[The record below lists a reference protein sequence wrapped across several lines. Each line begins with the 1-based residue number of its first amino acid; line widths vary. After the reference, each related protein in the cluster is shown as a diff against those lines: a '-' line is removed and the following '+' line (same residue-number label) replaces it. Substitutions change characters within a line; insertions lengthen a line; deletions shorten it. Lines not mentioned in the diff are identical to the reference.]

1 MSAPFV
7 VSIPHRLG
15 RQEAVRRL
23 TSGLARARADFA
35 RFISID
41 EETWDGDRL
50 SFRVR
55 AMGQAASGTID
66 VTDDHVHLR
75 VALPW
80 LLAKVAERLA
90 PTIQTEGRLMLE
102 RK

>member
-1 MSAPFV
+1 VSAPFV

-23 TSGLARARADFA
+23 TSGLARANADFA

-41 EETWDGDRL
+41 EETWNGDRL

-55 AMGQAASGTID
+55 AMGQTASGTID
-66 VTDDHVHLR
+66 VADDHVHLQ
-75 VALPW
+75 VTLPW

>member
-1 MSAPFV
+1 VSAPFV

-15 RQEAVRRL
+15 RQEAARRL
-23 TSGLARARADFA
+23 TSGLAQARADFA

-41 EETWDGDRL
+41 EEVWDGDRL

-55 AMGQAASGTID
+55 AMGQTANGTID
-66 VTDDHVHLR
+66 VADDHVHLQ
-75 VALPW
+75 VTLPW
-80 LLAKVAERLA
+80 LLGKVVERFA
-90 PTIQTEGRLMLE
+90 PTIQAEGRLMLE

>member
-15 RQEAVRRL
+15 RQEAARRL
-23 TSGLARARADFA
+23 KSGFTRAKSDFA

-41 EETWDGDRL
+41 DESWDGDRL

-55 AMGQAASGTID
+55 AMGQAASGTIE
-66 VTDDHVHLR
+66 VADDHVHLQ
-75 VALPW
+75 VTLPW
-80 LLAKVAERLA
+80 LLSKVAERLA

>member
-15 RQEAVRRL
+15 RQEAARRL
-23 TSGLARARADFA
+23 KGGFARAKSDFA

-41 EETWDGDRL
+41 DESWDGDRL
-50 SFRVR
+50 SFRIR
-55 AMGQAASGTID
+55 AMGQAASGTIE
-66 VTDDHVHLR
+66 VADDHVHLQ
-75 VALPW
+75 VTLPW
-80 LLAKVAERLA
+80 LLSKVAERLA